1 MNNNSILW
9 SKILEKMK
17 IELSSLTFE
26 TWFEE
31 TQLYEFN
38 NGIAKILVPYPLHKN
53 HLANNY
59 NKLIKNY
66 FFEET
71 GQQIELEFLIQEE
84 IEEIEKE
91 KSIYN
96 ESNNTQL
103 EVDNENKS
111 TKQVDNNE
119 YFESN
124 LNRKYTFDN
133 FVVGNPN
140 KFAHAAA
147 LAVAENPGS
156 MYNPLFIY
164 GNSGLGKTHLM
175 HAIGN
180 YIERTTK
187 KKVLYITSETFVNEF
202 IEITRKRENKSDF
215 DNIDFFKKKYRNIDV
230 LIVDDIQFLAKKTES
245 QKEFFHTFNNLYGED
260 KQIIISSD
268 RSPNDLKIF
277 EDRLRT
283 RFNWGLAVDIYPP
296 DFELKAAIL
305 RRKID
310 VEAINKE
317 VPDNVIEYM
326 ASNIGTDIR
335 NLEGSLNRL
344 FAYSTMMGREIDLD
358 LAIEALKD
366 YINAGYSE
374 KNDVGR
380 IQKIVA
386 DYFKIS
392 IEDLKSKKRNADIAF
407 PRQIAMYLCRKHTDE
422 SFPKIGIEF
431 GGKDHSTVMHSCD
444 KIEQEIKNNKKL
456 AEEIDKLEKELH

>member
-9 SKILEKMK
+9 SKILDRIKTE
-17 IELSSLTFE
+17 INSLSFS

-31 TQLYEFN
+31 TQLYDLS
-38 NGIAKILVPYPLHKN
+38 NGVAKILVPYALHKD
-53 HLANNY
+53 HLATNY
-59 NKLIKNY
+59 KKLITGC
-66 FFEET
+66 FIEET
-71 GQQIELEFLIQEE
+71 GQTVELEFLIEEDIQEE
-84 IEEIEKE
+84 KEEEKE
-91 KSIYN
+91 IL
-96 ESNNTQL
+96 EENTNL
-103 EVDNENKS
+103 DDVY
-111 TKQVDNNE
+111 KQVNK
-119 YFESN
+119 ESFVSH
-124 LNRKYTFDN
+124 LNKKYTFEN
-133 FVVGNPN
+133 FVVGNSN

-147 LAVAENPGS
+147 LAVAENPGV

-180 YIERTTK
+180 YIEQHSDKR
-187 KKVLYITSETFVNEF
+187 VLYITSETFSNEF
-202 IEITRKRENKSDF
+202 IEMSRKKEDKNDF
-215 DNIDFFKKKYRNIDV
+215 DSINLFKKKYREIDV
-230 LIVDDIQFLAKKTES
+230 LIVDDIQFLAKRVES
-245 QKEFFHTFNNLYGED
+245 QKEFFHTFNSLYGES

-268 RSPNDLKIF
+268 RSPNDLKIL
-277 EDRLRT
+277 EDRLQT
-283 RFNWGLAVDIYPP
+283 RFSWGLPVNIYPP
-296 DFELKAAIL
+296 DFDLKVAIL
-305 RRKID
+305 KRRIAA
-310 VEAINKE
+310 EAINKE

-344 FAYSTMMGREIDLD
+344 FAYSLMMGSDITLE

-386 DYFKIS
+386 DYFNIS

-431 GGKDHSTVMHSCD
+431 GGKDHSTVMHSCE
-444 KIEQEIKNNKKL
+444 KIEQEIKNNKSL
-456 AEEIDKLEKELH
+456 AEEIDKLEKDLHN